1 MTRFL
6 LRLPGVR
13 HLHERQLL
21 FPVLVLLVVAG
32 VLVHGALDR
41 SRAARAA
48 REALDIA
55 NAAPPEPPR
64 PPASR
69 LSLRG
74 DLEKTPLTYFSD
86 YWGQLALEVRPHI
99 VALADGHAGLV
110 IEPGLAVTSAAAAT
124 AVIAAEARDHLGLE
138 AAALLG
144 TGGEG
149 DGEAPAVTG
158 EAAAPALAGNTG
170 ESGIAEEAAGLGEAN
185 AGGKA
190 DVEFGLQE
198 SVAEE
203 PARSAVQ
210 AVDRVS
216 GLALVAVPTDV
227 PPFEMASARGLP
239 SGSYVGTVTL
249 DALDAPSIVPGYLVS
264 AHAPATAAGA
274 AGDGRGEVDDDL
286 VISTP
291 LAGEA
296 VAAVVDLD
304 GVLVGVTYPAPDGP
318 RTLTVHTLRR
328 LVDRMQRSEPCRA
341 IAVSVPSAAVLELLQ
356 AEGLLV
362 EHVVA
367 EAFVPEPSI
376 QPGDVLV
383 EWDGEPVTSVE
394 AFHASY
400 DALGAGTLVRYRV
413 VRGRRRAAGGT
424 VMPDAECRAEEPPAV
439 RLVRLGLVA
448 RWEVT
453 DTSDEPGW
461 MVTTVVPNGPAHRA
475 GLGEG
480 DRLIAVDGR
489 AVGDAGQRDVLER
502 LDARERPI
510 LIAARHQGRMKLAA
524 VTPPE
529 P

>member
-1 MTRFL
+1 MIRFL

-13 HLHERQLL
+13 HVHERQLL
-21 FPVLVLLVVAG
+21 FPVLVLFVVAG

-41 SRAARAA
+41 SRSARAA

-64 PPASR
+64 PPAGR

-86 YWGQLALEVRPHI
+86 YWAQLASEVRPHI
-99 VALADGHAGLV
+99 VPLADGHAGLV

-124 AVIAAEARDHLGLE
+124 AVIAAEARGHLALE

-149 DGEAPAVTG
+149 DVDAPDVTW
-158 EAAAPALAGNTG
+158 EAAAPALAGNAG
-170 ESGIAEEAAGLGEAN
+170 ESGIAGEAAGPGEAST
-185 AGGKA
+185 GGEA
-190 DVEFGLQE
+190 DVEFGLEE

-203 PARSAVQ
+203 PARSAVH

-216 GLALVAVPTDV
+216 GLALVAVPPDV
-227 PPFEMASARGLP
+227 PPFEIASARALP

-249 DALDAPSIVPGYLVS
+249 DASDAPSIAPGYLVS
-264 AHAPATAAGA
+264 AHAPAAVAGEA
-274 AGDGRGEVDDDL
+274 RGAVEDDL

-291 LAGEA
+291 LPREA

-304 GVLVGVTYPAPDGP
+304 GVLVGVTYPASDGP
-318 RTLTVHTLRR
+318 RALTVDTLRR
-328 LVDRMQRSEPCRA
+328 LVDGMQRPEPCRA
-341 IAVSVPSAAVLELLQ
+341 IVVSVPRAAVLELLQ
-356 AEGLLV
+356 TEGLLV

-376 QPGDVLV
+376 RPGDVLV

-394 AFHASY
+394 AFHARY
-400 DALGAGTLVRYRV
+400 DALEAGTLVRYRV

-424 VMPDAECRAEEPPAV
+424 VMPDAECRAEAPPKV

-448 RWEVT
+448 RWHVT
-453 DTSDEPGW
+453 GASDEPGW
-461 MVTTVVPNGPAHRA
+461 MVTTVVPDGPAHRA
-475 GLGEG
+475 GLAEG

-489 AVGDAGQRDVLER
+489 AVGDGGQRDALER
-502 LDARERPI
+502 LDASERPL

>member
-41 SRAARAA
+41 SRSARAA

-64 PPASR
+64 PPAGR

-86 YWGQLALEVRPHI
+86 YWGQLASEVRPHI
-99 VALADGHAGLV
+99 VTLADGRAGLV

-124 AVIAAEARDHLGLE
+124 AVIAAEARDQLAQE

-149 DGEAPAVTG
+149 DAEAPDVTG
-158 EAAAPALAGNTG
+158 AAAGPALAGNAG
-170 ESGIAEEAAGLGEAN
+170 ESGIAGEAPGPGE
-185 AGGKA
+185 ASTGGEA
-190 DVEFGLQE
+190 DVEFGLEE

-203 PARSAVQ
+203 PARSAVH

-216 GLALVAVPTDV
+216 GLALVAVPPEV
-227 PPFEMASARGLP
+227 PPFEIASARALP

-249 DALDAPSIVPGYLVS
+249 DATGAPSIAPGYLVS
-264 AHAPATAAGA
+264 AHAPATVAGA
-274 AGDGRGEVDDDL
+274 AGGARGAVEDDL
-286 VISTP
+286 VISTRLP
-291 LAGEA
+291 RET

-318 RTLTVHTLRR
+318 RALTVDTLRR
-328 LVDRMQRSEPCRA
+328 LVDRMQRPEPCRA
-341 IAVSVPSAAVLELLQ
+341 IVVSVPSAAVLELLQ
-356 AEGLLV
+356 TEGLLV
-362 EHVVA
+362 QHVVA

-376 QPGDVLV
+376 RPGDVLV

-400 DALGAGTLVRYRV
+400 DALESGTLVRYRV

-424 VMPDAECRAEEPPAV
+424 VMPDAECRAEAPPAV
-439 RLVRLGLVA
+439 RLVRLGLAA
-448 RWEVT
+448 RWQVT
-453 DTSDEPGW
+453 DASDGPGW
-461 MVTTVVPNGPAHRA
+461 MVTTVVPDGPSHRA
-475 GLGEG
+475 GLAEG

-489 AVGDAGQRDVLER
+489 AVGGAGQRDALER
-502 LDARERPI
+502 LDARERPL
-510 LIAARHQGRMKLAA
+510 LIAAQHQGRMKLAA

>member
-1 MTRFL
+1 MIRFL

-13 HLHERQLL
+13 HVHERQLL

-32 VLVHGALDR
+32 VLAHGALDR

-48 REALDIA
+48 REALDLA
-55 NAAPPEPPR
+55 AAAPPEPPR

-69 LSLRG
+69 LSFRG

-86 YWGQLALEVRPHI
+86 YWAQLASEVRPHI
-99 VALADGHAGLV
+99 VTLADGHAGLV
-110 IEPGLAVTSAAAAT
+110 IEPGLAVTSAAAARAT
-124 AVIAAEARDHLGLE
+124 AAAEAREDLAME
-138 AAALLG
+138 ALALLG
-144 TGGEG
+144 AGGAG
-149 DGEAPAVTG
+149 GPAAPDVTR
-158 EAAAPALAGNTG
+158 EPAAPALAGKAG
-170 ESGIAEEAAGLGEAN
+170 DLDMAGDAAGPGEAN
-185 AGGKA
+185 AGGEPE
-190 DVEFGLQE
+190 VEFG
-198 SVAEE
+198 VEE
-203 PARSAVQ
+203 PAAGKRARSAVD

-216 GLALVAVPTDV
+216 GLALVTVPPDV
-227 PPFEMASARGLP
+227 PPFEMASARALP

-249 DALDAPSIVPGYLVS
+249 DASGASSIAPGYLVS
-264 AHAPATAAGA
+264 AHAPATLVGA
-274 AGDGRGEVDDDL
+274 AGDARRKVDDDL

-291 LAGEA
+291 LARGA

-318 RTLTVHTLRR
+318 RTLTVDTLRR
-328 LVDRMQRSEPCRA
+328 LVDRMQRPEPCRA

-356 AEGLLV
+356 TEGLLV
-362 EHVVA
+362 EHVVG

-400 DALGAGTLVRYRV
+400 DALEAGTLVRYRV
-413 VRGRRRAAGGT
+413 VRGRRGAAGGT

-439 RLVRLGLVA
+439 RLVRFGLVA

-453 DTSDEPGW
+453 DAADEPGW
-461 MVTTVVPNGPAHRA
+461 MVTTVVPGGPAHRA
-475 GLGEG
+475 GLAEG

-489 AVGDAGQRDVLER
+489 AVGDAGQRDALER

-524 VTPPE
+524 ITPPE